1 MGLHVFGD
9 VVEGEVKVVDLVL
22 LEAVS
27 SLGFIEGFLFSRV
40 MLCLM
45 VTSSPM
51 VGWLMG
57 RGCCS
62 MWVGCMYG

>member
-1 MGLHVFGD
+1 VGLHVFGD

-57 RGCCS
+57 RG
-62 MWVGCMYG
+62 